1 MIKVII
7 ERKVI
12 PGAEKHYQ
20 RAVTNL
26 LNEIEKAPGYI
37 SGETYHE
44 INRPNRFIVI
54 ANWRSLDHWGRWLTS
69 RQRRQVVQEIAPF
82 MEEEEKFIVLERQIY
97 SLEEESNAG

>member
-12 PGAEKHYQ
+12 PGAERHYQ
-20 RAVTNL
+20 KAVVNL
-26 LNEIEKAPGYI
+26 LEEIQKAPGYI

-44 INRPNRFIVI
+44 VARPNHFIVI
-54 ANWRSLDHWGRWLTS
+54 ANWQSLDHWGRWLTS
-69 RQRRQVVQEIAPF
+69 KARRRVVSEIAPF

-97 SLEEESNAG
+97 SLSEDD